1 MCLPTRLPP
10 LSDAELPRGWSEVT
24 IGQYYKAESVLHRM
38 DPRFKI
44 VIATVYM
51 LVIFL
56 ARDPLG
62 LGLVIA
68 FLVASVL
75 LSGIPVGTLVKSL
88 RPVVFFVLF
97 TFVVNLVFIRSGEV
111 LAQLGPLSV
120 TQGGLS
126 TASFMTARLLA
137 LFVSTA
143 LLGFTTSP
151 VDLADGME
159 GLLSPLE
166 RVGVPAH
173 ELAMMMSIALRFI
186 PILISE
192 KDTIMKAQ
200 MARGADFETGN
211 LIARTKA
218 IVPVL
223 TPLFLSAFRHAE
235 ELAMAMESRCYHGK
249 HGRTRMKTLKAGAR
263 DWAAV
268 AGLLVLSAALVAL
281 RVVG

>member
-1 MCLPTRLPP
+1 M
-10 LSDAELPRGWSEVT
+10 S
-24 IGQYYKAESVLHRM
+24 IGQYYKADSVLHRM

-44 VIATVYM
+44 VIAVAYM

-62 LGLVIA
+62 LGLVVA
-68 FLVASVL
+68 FLLLSIL
-75 LSGIPVGTLVKSL
+75 LSGLPVGTLLRSL

-97 TFVVNLVFIRSGEV
+97 TFVVNLMFIRSGDV
-111 LAQLGPLSV
+111 LAHLGPLSV

-159 GLLSPLE
+159 GLLSPVE

-173 ELAMMMSIALRFI
+173 ELAMIMSIALRFI
-186 PILISE
+186 PILVSE

-211 LIARTKA
+211 LIARAKA

-223 TPLFLSAFRHAE
+223 TPLFLSAFRQAE
-235 ELAMAMESRCYHGK
+235 ELAMAMESRGYHGK

-263 DWAAV
+263 DWAAAAALV
-268 AGLLVLSAALVAL
+268 ALSGALVAL

>member
-1 MCLPTRLPP
+1 M
-10 LSDAELPRGWSEVT
+10 T
-24 IGQYYKAESVLHRM
+24 IGQFYKADSVLHRM

-44 VIATVYM
+44 VIAVVYM

-56 ARDPLG
+56 AREPAG

-68 FLVASVL
+68 FLMLSVG
-75 LSGIPVGTLVKSL
+75 LSEIPVGTLTKSL
-88 RPVVFFVLF
+88 RPVMFFVLF
-97 TFVVNLVFIRSGEV
+97 TFVVNLAFIRSGDI

-173 ELAMMMSIALRFI
+173 ELAMMMSIALRFV
-186 PILISE
+186 PILVTE

-211 LIARTKA
+211 LINRTKA

-249 HGRTRMKTLKAGAR
+249 HGRTRMKTLRAGAR
-263 DWAAV
+263 DWAAAV
-268 AGLLVLSAALVAL
+268 ALVVLTGALVAL
-281 RVVG
+281 RVFG

>member
-1 MCLPTRLPP
+1 M
-10 LSDAELPRGWSEVT
+10 T
-24 IGQYYKAESVLHRM
+24 IGQFYKADSVLHRM

-44 VIATVYM
+44 VIAVAYM

-56 ARDPLG
+56 AREPLG
-62 LGLVIA
+62 LGLVVA
-68 FLVASVL
+68 FLALSVRF
-75 LSGIPVGTLVKSL
+75 SGIPVGRLVRSL
-88 RPVVFFVLF
+88 RPVVFLVLF
-97 TFVVNLVFIRSGEV
+97 TFVVNLLFIRSGEV
-111 LAQLGPLSV
+111 LAQLGPLSL

-137 LFVSTA
+137 LLVSTT
-143 LLGFTTSP
+143 LLAFTTSP

-166 RVGVPAH
+166 RVGLPAH
-173 ELAMMMSIALRFI
+173 EIAMMMSIALRFI
-186 PILISE
+186 PILVSE

-211 LIARTKA
+211 LISRTKA

-249 HGRTRMKTLKAGAR
+249 HGRTRMKTLKAGAA
-263 DWAAV
+263 DWAAAGVLAALTGALVVLRV
-268 AGLLVLSAALVAL
+268 AG
-281 RVVG
+281 

>member
-10 LSDAELPRGWSEVT
+10 LSDGELPRGWSEVT

-62 LGLVIA
+62 LGLVVA

-75 LSGIPVGTLVKSL
+75 LSGIPVSTLVRSL

-111 LAQLGPLSV
+111 LAQLGPLSI

-126 TASFMTARLLA
+126 TASFMSARLLA

-173 ELAMMMSIALRFI
+173 EIAMMMSIALRFI

-268 AGLLVLSAALVAL
+268 AGLVVLSAALVAL

>member
-1 MCLPTRLPP
+1 M
-10 LSDAELPRGWSEVT
+10 T
-24 IGQYYKAESVLHRM
+24 IGQFYKADSTLHRM

-44 VIATVYM
+44 VIAVVYM

-56 ARDPLG
+56 ARDPVG
-62 LGLVIA
+62 LGLVVA
-68 FLVASVL
+68 FLALAVR
-75 LSGIPVGTLVKSL
+75 LSGIPVSRLAKSL
-88 RPVVFFVLF
+88 RPVAFFVLF

-111 LAQLGPLSV
+111 LLQLGPLSV
-120 TQGGLS
+120 TGGGLS
-126 TASFMTARLLA
+126 TATFMTARLVA

-166 RVGVPAH
+166 RFGLPAH

-186 PILISE
+186 PILVTE

-218 IVPVL
+218 VVPVL

-249 HGRTRMKTLKAGAR
+249 HGRTRMKSLKAGVA
-263 DWAAV
+263 DWVAAV
-268 AGLLVLSAALVAL
+268 ALVVLTSALVVL